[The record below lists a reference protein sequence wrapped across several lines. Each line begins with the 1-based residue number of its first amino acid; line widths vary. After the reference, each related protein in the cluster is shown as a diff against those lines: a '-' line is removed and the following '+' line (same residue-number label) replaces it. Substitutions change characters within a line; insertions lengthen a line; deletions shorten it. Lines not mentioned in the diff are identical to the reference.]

1 MLRIKYSNTTD
12 KLLSTARNR
21 FIVCKRIN
29 TPKGANPTALT
40 CERLKSTKKS
50 YNQIADSLT

>member
-1 MLRIKYSNTTD
+1 MLRIKYSTNTD
-12 KLLSTARNR
+12 KLLSTARNK

-29 TPKGANPTALT
+29 TPNGANPTALIR
-40 CERLKSTKKS
+40 ERLKSTKKS